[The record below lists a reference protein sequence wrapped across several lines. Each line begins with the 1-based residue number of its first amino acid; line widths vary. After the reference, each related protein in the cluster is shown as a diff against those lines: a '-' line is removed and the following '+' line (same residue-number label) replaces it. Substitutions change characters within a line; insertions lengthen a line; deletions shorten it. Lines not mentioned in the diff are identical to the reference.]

1 MGSSTALQCKAKD
14 EPRRLFGAG
23 AASAVA
29 NFAPH
34 WHGYGMLRI
43 LHTADWHLGKRFGR
57 FERLEEQQRVL
68 EELVRLARAWRADA
82 VLIAG
87 DLFDTKTPPVEA
99 QRLFYDALF
108 ELAQGGER
116 IVVAIAGNHD
126 LPEWLDARARWGY
139 PLGILLAGLPFAA
152 LPSARLS
159 LGQAV
164 LEELTPG
171 VVRLLH
177 PRWEEPLQLLLTP
190 YVSEVRL
197 GERLQQPQAEY
208 LHQRWR
214 HGVQQLRPDVPTV
227 LLAHLYCIPAE
238 GEPPQE
244 DEEERPSALGGAE
257 AIGVSSFPE
266 GIDYVALGHLHR
278 PMELPGGC
286 CPVVYAGSPLQYSA
300 TDPAPEKSV
309 VLLELSAGEVH
320 YERYRLSEGCSIV
333 QLRAQSLEEALRL
346 LEQHSAAYVRLLLS
360 CPMGPGEL
368 EQLRRAHERLE
379 IALDPLSS
387 PLSQIQQP
395 QARVEGL
402 DPLELFRAFYRERE
416 GTDPSPELQE
426 LFRELWTLQQ
436 AVE

>member
-1 MGSSTALQCKAKD
+1 MRSSSLPRVGSESSWQ
-14 EPRRLFGAG
+14 
-23 AASAVA
+23 
-29 NFAPH
+29 
-34 WHGYGMLRI
+34 LRATTI
-43 LHTADWHLGKRFGR
+43 
-57 FERLEEQQRVL
+57 
-68 EELVRLARAWRADA
+68 
-82 VLIAG
+82 
-87 DLFDTKTPPVEA
+87 
-99 QRLFYDALF
+99 F

-244 DEEERPSALGGAE
+244 DGATAPPRCPDGAPGTPLLHPRRRRTTAGG
-257 AIGVSSFPE
+257 
-266 GIDYVALGHLHR
+266 
-278 PMELPGGC
+278 
-286 CPVVYAGSPLQYSA
+286 
-300 TDPAPEKSV
+300 
-309 VLLELSAGEVH
+309 
-320 YERYRLSEGCSIV
+320 
-333 QLRAQSLEEALRL
+333 
-346 LEQHSAAYVRLLLS
+346 
-360 CPMGPGEL
+360 
-368 EQLRRAHERLE
+368 
-379 IALDPLSS
+379 
-387 PLSQIQQP
+387 
-395 QARVEGL
+395 
-402 DPLELFRAFYRERE
+402 
-416 GTDPSPELQE
+416 
-426 LFRELWTLQQ
+426 
-436 AVE
+436 

>member
-1 MGSSTALQCKAKD
+1 
-14 EPRRLFGAG
+14 
-23 AASAVA
+23 
-29 NFAPH
+29 
-34 WHGYGMLRI
+34 MLRV

-57 FERLEEQQRVL
+57 FERLQEQQRVL
-68 EELVRLARAWRADA
+68 EELVHLAREWRANA

-99 QRLFYDALF
+99 QRLFHDVLL

-126 LPEWLDARARWGY
+126 LPEWLDARACWGY
-139 PLGILLAGLPFAA
+139 PLGILLVGRPFAA
-152 LPSARLS
+152 LPSVRMS
-159 LGQAV
+159 LGEAM
-164 LEELTPG
+164 LKELAPG
-171 VVRLLH
+171 AVRLLH

-197 GERLQQPQAEY
+197 GERLQQSQAEY
-208 LHQRWR
+208 LHHRWQ
-214 HGVQQLRPDVPTV
+214 HGVQQLRPDAPTV

-278 PMELPGGC
+278 PMELSGGC

-309 VLLELSAGEVH
+309 VLLELSADEVR
-320 YERYRLSEGCSIV
+320 YERYRLSGGYPIV

-346 LEQHSAAYVRLLLS
+346 LEQHPTAYVRLLLS
-360 CPMGPGEL
+360 FPLRPGEL

-379 IALDPLSS
+379 IALDPLSL
-387 PLSQIQQP
+387 PLPQTQQP
-395 QARVEGL
+395 HARVEGL

-416 GTDPSPELQE
+416 GTNPSPELEE

-436 AVE
+436 AAQ